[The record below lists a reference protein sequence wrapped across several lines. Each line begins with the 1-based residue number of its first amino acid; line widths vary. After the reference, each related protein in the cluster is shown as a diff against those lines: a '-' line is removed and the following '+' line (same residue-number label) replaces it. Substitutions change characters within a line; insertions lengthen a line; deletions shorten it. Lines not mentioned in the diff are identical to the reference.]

1 MVEEEPKRRKGDRT
15 QSRERARGGGRTAD
29 NKGEENK

>member
-1 MVEEEPKRRKGDRT
+1 MVEEEPKNQKGDRR
-15 QSRERARGGGRTAD
+15 QNRERARGGGRMTD

>member
-1 MVEEEPKRRKGDRT
+1 MVEEEPKRQNRDRG
-15 QSRERARGGGRTAD
+15 QSRERARGGGRMTD